1 MFTPEQARLLVYT
14 IYGTSFISALFML
27 GLGIFW
33 FVLAIAAVVKA
44 WKKDRTLP
52 FNLGW

>member
-1 MFTPEQARLLVYT
+1 MLVYT

-27 GLGIFW
+27 GLGVFW
-33 FVLAIAAVVKA
+33 FILAVGAVLKA
-44 WKKDRTLP
+44 WKQEGKIP